1 MDSIWDKIKQQY
13 RTGTGLMRLLMINVG
28 LFVALRL
35 AYVLVRV
42 FQGDPTLLLSQLQLE
57 PVFPYF

>member
-28 LFVALRL
+28 LFVEIGRAH
-35 AYVLVRV
+35 V
-42 FQGDPTLLLSQLQLE
+42 
-57 PVFPYF
+57 